1 MSTISTIS
9 LSIPSSPSLVLS
21 DLSSYAT
28 LPFLAAFDVQD
39 RSPPTNSPSRRAPKR
54 VTYIALA
61 KKTMPMLVD
70 LYLEY
75 KDSMAIYADGTL
87 EAVLSVCLQD
97 ILKCFTYSYTTSG
110 IFNTYK
116 TQV

>member
-1 MSTISTIS
+1 MSIVSSIS
-9 LSIPSSPSLVLS
+9 LSVPSSPSLVLS

-39 RSPPTNSPSRRAPKR
+39 NVLPTGSPSRHAPKR

-75 KDSMAIYADGTL
+75 KDSKEVYADGTL
-87 EAVLSVCLQD
+87 EAVLSVCLQVCHIWAS
-97 ILKCFTYSYTTSG
+97 ILTL
-110 IFNTYK
+110 
-116 TQV
+116 

>member
-9 LSIPSSPSLVLS
+9 LSVPSSPSLVLS

-39 RSPPTNSPSRRAPKR
+39 HFPPTNSPSRRAPKR

-75 KDSMAIYADGTL
+75 KDSIEVYADGTL

-97 ILKCFTYSYTTSG
+97 ILHYSTHQYTILG
-110 IFNTYK
+110 ILDTH
-116 TQV
+116 QIEV